1 MSNPEAFMYPDEP
14 LLSEEALRLAE
25 EDAAAESEEEPSR
38 EGVAAHL
45 AERGGDDH
53 DALQDVP
60 AGGAGAD
67 AGAGNAARVDPASKN
82 PPEPAYESTHSKEP
96 GVGPRHAGD

>member
-14 LLSEEALRLAE
+14 LQPEEALRLAE
-25 EDAAAESEEEPSR
+25 EDAAESDEEPSR

-45 AERGGDDH
+45 AERGGDDP

-96 GVGPRHAGD
+96 GVGPRHEEG

>member
-25 EDAAAESEEEPSR
+25 EKDGESDAEPSR

-45 AERGGDDH
+45 AERGGDDP

-67 AGAGNAARVDPASKN
+67 AGAGNAARVDPSSKN
-82 PPEPAYESTHSKEP
+82 PPEPAYESTHSREP
-96 GVGPRHAGD
+96 GVGPRHEDD

>member
-14 LLSEEALRLAE
+14 LLSEGAAGLAE
-25 EDAAAESEEEPSR
+25 EDGESNAEPSR

-45 AERGGDDH
+45 AERGGDDP

-67 AGAGNAARVDPASKN
+67 AGAGNAARVDPSSKN

-96 GVGPRHAGD
+96 GVGPRHEGD

>member
-25 EDAAAESEEEPSR
+25 EDDVDSDEQPSR

-45 AERGGDDH
+45 AERGGDDP

-67 AGAGNAARVDPASKN
+67 AGAGNAARVDPSSKN

-96 GVGPRHAGD
+96 GVGPRHEGA

>member
-38 EGVAAHL
+38 EGIAAHL
-45 AERGGDDH
+45 AERGGDDP

-67 AGAGNAARVDPASKN
+67 AGAGNAARVDPSSKN
-82 PPEPAYESTHSKEP
+82 PPEPAYESTHSREP
-96 GVGPRHAGD
+96 GVGPRHEGD